1 MLMIPHYLVVLAA
14 FLCNFSSTLSLLLFQ
29 ACMLSSSLFHT
40 FLCHSA
46 VVKVAWQE
54 LDHACILVAM
64 FGTYVRIIINS
75 FQCFPVVRTAHLSIV
90 SVLFGSVLWLKY
102 KPRTNSSKVSLP
114 MFFTVSLYSV
124 APFGHWIVLSSSL
137 ADNNVDSTVKTIF
150 LLSNLIFSFFAQMIS
165 WMFFPFLLGGVG
177 VIFYVSH
184 FPECVVPCGRVDM
197 CGASHQIW
205 HVLIFSGTGQP
216 SHNTHHYHFLQ
227 AWPPGTT

>member
-1 MLMIPHYLVVLAA
+1 MFMIMILHYLGVFAA
-14 FLCNFSSTLSLLLFQ
+14 LVCNFSSTLSLLLFQ

-46 VVKVAWQE
+46 GVKAAWQE

-124 APFGHWIVLSSSL
+124 APFGHWVVLSSSL

-150 LLSNLIFSFFAQMIS
+150 FVIKFIFSFLS
-165 WMFFPFLLGGVG
+165 
-177 VIFYVSH
+177 
-184 FPECVVPCGRVDM
+184 R
-197 CGASHQIW
+197 
-205 HVLIFSGTGQP
+205 
-216 SHNTHHYHFLQ
+216 
-227 AWPPGTT
+227 